1 MTDLYDQMREAPDPR
16 LADALRARLHSRLD
30 SELMQ
35 FDDPIGPAPSSTARD
50 AIQHRIDEPPST
62 SRRWLMV
69 AAAVAALALV
79 GGLIF
84 AETRADE
91 EPVPADQPEST
102 LSYQW
107 SRVAHDE
114 AVFGGERNQL
124 MKSVTAGGPGLVA
137 VGTEWGAGLVAPQA
151 WGDDPDSV
159 AAVWTSVDGLTW
171 SRVPHD
177 EDLFA
182 DAVMNDVTPG
192 GPGLV
197 AVGWSYQPEE
207 TGSGYES
214 EAAVWTSV
222 DGLTWSRVHD
232 ETFATTSIPEPTS
245 KLMNSVVVG
254 GPGLVAVGREGGAAA
269 AVWTSVDG
277 LTWTR
282 VPHDREI
289 FGSPTALGFGMISVT
304 AGGPGLVAVGAWP
317 EAPRIS
323 AKVWT
328 SVDGLTWTRVP
339 DDEAGFDEGQVPLSV
354 TAGGPGLVAVGLGG
368 AGAGVFTSVDGFH
381 WVQVPDDEAIFSA
394 TYGSDSA
401 PDSRVYQPPP
411 EGAGLA
417 MNEVIAV
424 GDGLVA
430 VGGPTYNYRGPR
442 DGDLGA
448 AVWTS
453 PDGITWSRVP
463 HDTAVFGGTGENSIW
478 SVTTAGSNL
487 VAVGSHQHSIEID
500 ANAAAWVAT
509 TS

>member
-30 SELMQ
+30 SELVQ

-84 AETRADE
+84 AGTRVDE
-91 EPVPADQPEST
+91 ELVPADQPEST

-114 AVFGGERNQL
+114 AVFGGVRSQV
-124 MKSVTAGGPGLVA
+124 MTSVVAGGPGLVA
-137 VGTEWGAGLVAPQA
+137 VGHDGLWDENPRD
-151 WGDDPDSV
+151 WYPDPS
-159 AAVWTSVDGLTW
+159 AAVWTSEDGIVW

-177 EDLFA
+177 EEIFGG
-182 DAVMNDVTPG
+182 AVMNDVTLG

-197 AVGWSYQPEE
+197 AVGSSPS
-207 TGSGYES
+207 GSDS
-214 EAAVWTSV
+214 DAAVWTSV

-232 ETFATTSIPEPTS
+232 DDFSASSISERTG
-245 KLMNSVVVG
+245 KAMQSVVVG
-254 GPGLVAVGREGGAAA
+254 GPGLVAVGNEGGAAA

-289 FGSPTALGFGMISVT
+289 FGSPTALGFGMTSVT
-304 AGGPGLVAVGAWP
+304 AGGPGLVAVGIWP

-339 DDEAGFDEGQVPLSV
+339 DDEAGFDGGQNPVSV
-354 TAGGPGLVAVGLGG
+354 TAGGPGLVAVGGDDSY

-417 MNEVIAV
+417 MNDVIAV

>member
-1 MTDLYDQMREAPDPR
+1 VIPDLIDQLGAYRSSVESAITDAEATR
-16 LADALRARLHSRLD
+16 SGAVLD
-30 SELMQ
+30 RVTEDLMATELMVWDFEQ
-35 FDDPIGPAPSSTARD
+35 PEPNVMPSEPRRRIGLLTA
-50 AIQHRIDEPPST
+50 
-62 SRRWLMV
+62 V
-69 AAAVAALALV
+69 AAATLV
-79 GGLIF
+79 VVGMVVI
-84 AETRADE
+84 ADRYRDA
-91 EPVPADQPEST
+91 PVTAPISADA

-114 AVFGGERNQL
+114 AVFGGVRSQV
-124 MKSVTAGGPGLVA
+124 MTSVVAGGPGLVA
-137 VGTEWGAGLVAPQA
+137 VGHDGLWDENPRD
-151 WGDDPDSV
+151 WYPDPS
-159 AAVWTSVDGLTW
+159 AAVWTSEDGIVW

-177 EDLFA
+177 EEIFGG
-182 DAVMNDVTPG
+182 AVMNDVTLG

-197 AVGWSYQPEE
+197 AVGWSD
-207 TGSGYES
+207 SN
-214 EAAVWTSV
+214 AAVWTSV

-232 ETFATTSIPEPTS
+232 DSLRTGHA
-245 KLMNSVVVG
+245 MNSVVVG

-339 DDEAGFDEGQVPLSV
+339 DDEAGFDGVHVPLSV
-354 TAGGPGLVAVGLGG
+354 TAGGPGLVAVGLDG
-368 AGAGVFTSVDGFH
+368 AGAGVWTSVDGFH

-417 MNEVIAV
+417 MNDVIAV

-500 ANAAAWVAT
+500 ANAAVWVAT

>member
-1 MTDLYDQMREAPDPR
+1 
-16 LADALRARLHSRLD
+16 
-30 SELMQ
+30 
-35 FDDPIGPAPSSTARD
+35 
-50 AIQHRIDEPPST
+50 
-62 SRRWLMV
+62 
-69 AAAVAALALV
+69 LALV

-84 AETRADE
+84 AGTRVDE
-91 EPVPADQPEST
+91 ELVPADQPEST

-114 AVFGGERNQL
+114 AVFGGVRSQV
-124 MKSVTAGGPGLVA
+124 MTSVVAGGPGLVA
-137 VGTEWGAGLVAPQA
+137 VGHDGLWDKNPADWYPDPSAAVWTSEDGIVWSRVPHDEEIFGGAVMNDVTLGGPGLVAVGSSPS
-151 WGDDPDSV
+151 GSDSD

-177 EDLFA
+177 E
-182 DAVMNDVTPG
+182 AVFG
-192 GPGLV
+192 GAFGPRM
-197 AVGWSYQPEE
+197 Q
-207 TGSGYES
+207 
-214 EAAVWTSV
+214 
-222 DGLTWSRVHD
+222 
-232 ETFATTSIPEPTS
+232 
-245 KLMNSVVVG
+245 SVVVG

-339 DDEAGFDEGQVPLSV
+339 DDEAGFDGVHVPLSV
-354 TAGGPGLVAVGLGG
+354 TAGGPGLVAVGLDG
-368 AGAGVFTSVDGFH
+368 AGAGVWTSVDGFH

-500 ANAAAWVAT
+500 ANAAVWVVAGT
-509 TS
+509 R

>member
-1 MTDLYDQMREAPDPR
+1 MPDLIDQLGAYRSSVESAI
-16 LADALRARLHSRLD
+16 ADAEATRSVAVLD
-30 SELMQ
+30 RVTEDRVATELMVWDFEQ
-35 FDDPIGPAPSSTARD
+35 PEPNVMPSEPRRRIGLLTA
-50 AIQHRIDEPPST
+50 
-62 SRRWLMV
+62 V
-69 AAAVAALALV
+69 AAATLV
-79 GGLIF
+79 VVGMVVI
-84 AETRADE
+84 ADRNRDA
-91 EPVPADQPEST
+91 PVTAPISADA

-114 AVFGGERNQL
+114 AVFGGVRSQV
-124 MKSVTAGGPGLVA
+124 MTSVVAGGPGLVA
-137 VGTEWGAGLVAPQA
+137 VGHDGLWDENPRD
-151 WGDDPDSV
+151 WYPDPS
-159 AAVWTSVDGLTW
+159 AAVWTSEDGIVW

-177 EDLFA
+177 EEIFGGA
-182 DAVMNDVTPG
+182 AMNDVTLG

-197 AVGWSYQPEE
+197 AVGWSD
-207 TGSGYES
+207 SN
-214 EAAVWTSV
+214 AAVWTSV

-232 ETFATTSIPEPTS
+232 DSLRTGEA
-245 KLMNSVVVG
+245 MNSVVVG
-254 GPGLVAVGREGGAAA
+254 GPGLVAVGNEGGAAA

-339 DDEAGFDEGQVPLSV
+339 DDEAGFDGVHVPLSV

-417 MNEVIAV
+417 MNDVIAV

-487 VAVGSHQHSIEID
+487 VAVGSHQHSIENWSGPGVD
-500 ANAAAWVAT
+500 ANAAVWVAAGT
-509 TS
+509 R